1 MALTLKE
8 LISSQQKLREQ
19 EGTPEKISIAQL
31 NELAAKQSPT
41 KLVRSADD
49 NTSKIIDELE
59 KLNSNFS
66 DKGERSSGK
75 KNDTQSPTKLVRSA
89 DDNTSKIIDELKK
102 LNSNFLGKGERS
114 SGKKNDTQS
123 VLSELRIHTALL
135 TDLEQKFKKDHSY
148 QILGELKQHTKIF
161 ENGLQV
167 QAKTEPSSS
176 SYEDSLENKRT
187 LEHQTALLEKLVDN
201 TAVDDTVPTD
211 TQKKTEFGGI
221 GGILTGLAVSLGA
234 VAGYISGYVKMLK
247 SLVETITPNKLLN
260 SFKTGFNKLE
270 NFFKS
275 IGEFVGNQFDKFK
288 KIFSFGTDSKIGVIL
303 EGVKKSITSFFDPII
318 DGWKTIKS
326 ASASIQQGSRWIA
339 GLVETVSTFFSG
351 IANSAKGFV
360 NVFKGVFKIFQK
372 LALPLT
378 VIMSIWDTVKG
389 SIEGFEKDGI
399 VGAIKGAISGLI
411 NSLIMA
417 PLDMLKSAVSWVVG
431 AFGFENAEKFLDSF
445 SFEDLFK
452 QFVDAIF
459 SPVETLK
466 KMFNNAA
473 SMLQQISIP
482 EISFTIPVIDKKVSI
497 GPFYPF
503 GEKASESSQPS
514 AGSTDTAKTNTK
526 SASQVQTVDTV
537 SDTTSLTSTYSEVQ
551 SENVETHKSTAEMI
565 APPQTAA
572 NAVYSKSANNAAE
585 SGTHAISPVI
595 VNAPTN
601 VNNSTSKQNITMP
614 APIRNSDAGL
624 SGYLNRSAVF
634 V

>member
-19 EGTPEKISIAQL
+19 EGAPEKISISQL
-31 NELAAKQSPT
+31 NELASKQSPS
-41 KLVRSADD
+41 KSVRS
-49 NTSKIIDELE
+49 T
-59 KLNSNFS
+59 
-66 DKGERSSGK
+66 G
-75 KNDTQSPTKLVRSA
+75 
-89 DDNTSKIIDELKK
+89 DNTSKIIDELKK
-102 LNSNFLGKGERS
+102 LNSNFSGKGERS
-114 SGKKNDTQS
+114 SSSNKKNDSQS

-176 SYEDSLENKRT
+176 YEDSLENKRV

-201 TAVDDTVPTD
+201 TAVDDSVPSNTTNKSD
-211 TQKKTEFGGI
+211 FGGI
-221 GGILTGLAVSLGA
+221 GGILTGLAISLGA

-247 SLVETITPNKLLN
+247 SLVETITPNKLIN
-260 SFKTGFNKLE
+260 TFKSAFDKLG

-275 IGEFVGNQFDKFK
+275 MGDFVGTQFDKFK
-288 KIFSFGTDSKIGVIL
+288 KMFSFGTDSKIGAIL
-303 EGVKKSITSFFDPII
+303 ESVKKSITSFFDPIV

-326 ASASIQQGSRWIA
+326 ASATIQQGSRWIA
-339 GLVETVSTFFSG
+339 GLVETVSTFFTG

-360 NVFKGVFKIFQK
+360 SVFKGVFKIFQK
-372 LALPLT
+372 LAIPLT

-389 SIEGFEKDGI
+389 AIEGFEKEGI

-417 PLDMLKSAVSWVVG
+417 PLDMLKSAVSWIVG
-431 AFGFENAEKFLDSF
+431 SFGFEKAEEFLDSF

-452 QFVDAIF
+452 QFVDAVF

-466 KMFNNAA
+466 KMFNGAVSA
-473 SMLQQISIP
+473 LQQISIP

-503 GEKASESSQPS
+503 GESAKSSGTSSAASSVPP
-514 AGSTDTAKTNTK
+514 TAKPETANVVQKTTNTI
-526 SASQVQTVDTV
+526 
-537 SDTTSLTSTYSEVQ
+537 SDTTSLTSSHKDTLSETIE
-551 SENVETHKSTAEMI
+551 SNHTTANLVV
-565 APPQTAA
+565 PQQTAA
-572 NAVYSKSANNAAE
+572 NAVYNKSANNANEAN
-585 SGTHAISPVI
+585 ARNVSPVI

-624 SGYLNRSAVF
+624 SGYMNRSAVF